1 MKTVGA
7 YEAKAHLPQLLDEVE
22 RGEEIMIT
30 RHGHPVARLVSA
42 AQRDPERI
50 RKAIEGIRALSSR
63 TQNID
68 PETLKEW
75 IEPGRRF

>member
-7 YEAKAHLPQLLDEVE
+7 YEAKTHLPQLLDEVE

-63 TQNID
+63 KHTT
-68 PETLKEW
+68 PEEIREW
-75 IEPGRRF
+75 ING